1 MNILIELLQLPATW
15 LLLFALLVVI
25 AIVKIVKSIVGKVI
39 GIVFGLITLS
49 KIISFINGQ
58 P

>member
-15 LLLFALLVVI
+15 LLLLALLVVI

-58 P
+58 L